1 MGFELDLTFTP
12 EDNQVLEAGTVRQPG
27 WYRAILQNIAEEP
40 DKGFWEFIYHVTAG
54 PWSGSTIKDQVWK
67 PEQSADTDKAETA
80 TKRIKLI
87 LKRLGVWDGNPVS
100 KPFDLVECVGRECF
114 VKLVD
119 DSYTSKK
126 TGLLVKTVKVEWA
139 GVYGLD
145 HEKVPEEIRNPGSA
159 GSTSARG
166 TGARR
171 TAGVIVP
178 PPPPKPK
185 PDYSD
190 L

>member
-1 MGFELDLTFTP
+1 MGFELDLNFDAG
-12 EDNQVLEAGTVRQPG
+12 EAQALEAGGVHQPG
-27 WYRAILQNIAEEP
+27 WYRCTVHDVADEAE
-40 DKGFWEFIYHVTAG
+40 KGFWEFHYRVTAG
-54 PWSGSTIKDQVWK
+54 PWAGGTIKDRLWK
-67 PEQSADTDKAETA
+67 PESAADTEKAQTS
-80 TKRIKLI
+80 TNRVKLVF
-87 LKRLGVWDGNPVS
+87 KRLGVWDGTPGRKELS
-100 KPFDLVECVGRECF
+100 LADCIGKECWLKLSERSYKTSDGRPATA
-114 VKLVD
+114 VN
-119 DSYTSKK
+119 
-126 TGLLVKTVKVEWA
+126 VEWS
-139 GVYGLD
+139 GIYPLD
-145 HEKVPEEIRNPGSA
+145 DERVPAEVRNPGSA